1 MIKLYVSRSAF
12 LLSAIML
19 AACGGGD
26 AKSEPI
32 KSVPVTTPPAATKVA
47 ELTPMERGARIYKR
61 CQSCHTLEEGGKH
74 RVGPNLWDIYGSK
87 AGSKEGFA
95 YSKAMLASGVTWDE
109 DSMDQYMTRPK
120 EFMPG
125 NKMSF
130 IGLKKAEDR
139 AAVQA
144 YIKAKTTPA
153 K

>member
-1 MIKLYVSRSAF
+1 
-12 LLSAIML
+12 
-19 AACGGGD
+19 
-26 AKSEPI
+26 
-32 KSVPVTTPPAATKVA
+32 
-47 ELTPMERGARIYKR
+47 MERGARIYKR